1 MTFSP
6 DFISEK
12 ATFWSFILV
21 PSSSRYITYFIFS
34 IWLIVASDNSIKK
47 LFLTWKMYRLVLNC
61 VTGLIML
68 YIYIFLNTFEYESS
82 NFIILSILYVSEIMI
97 LSKVI
102 NELEYISIKISE
114 PLFRLRVNPWN
125 WRDWLS
131 RICMS
136 VESTKIL
143 SEKVTLSH
151 IDPSSLAS
159 VIYIGNSMLL
169 LLKSTSLN

>member
-1 MTFSP
+1 
-6 DFISEK
+6 
-12 ATFWSFILV
+12 
-21 PSSSRYITYFIFS
+21 
-34 IWLIVASDNSIKK
+34 
-47 LFLTWKMYRLVLNC
+47 MYRLVLNC

-125 WRDWLS
+125 
-131 RICMS
+131 
-136 VESTKIL
+136 
-143 SEKVTLSH
+143 
-151 IDPSSLAS
+151 
-159 VIYIGNSMLL
+159 
-169 LLKSTSLN
+169 